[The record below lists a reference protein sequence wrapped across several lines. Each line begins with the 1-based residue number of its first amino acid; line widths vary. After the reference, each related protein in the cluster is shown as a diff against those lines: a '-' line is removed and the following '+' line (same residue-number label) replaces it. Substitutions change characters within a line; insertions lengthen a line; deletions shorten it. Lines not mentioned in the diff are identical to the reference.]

1 MLKESV
7 SPSVSRDLHSE
18 LVMPR
23 STFEMQELHLGVH
36 MAPLS
41 FEEGRHPQVTAHF
54 PEHSITTQLLAP
66 ERGSFITAFTHE
78 DKPFVVRFAD
88 FERKIVILP
97 AQNEA
102 AGFSEPAQRFYVQTD
117 PTHLDHMLLT
127 PFANTGLSRFL
138 TRIAVENALASTGH
152 ATAHVRLA
160 KIQKVLEDCGL
171 TQNFRLPHHH
181 HVREATQHEEREK
194 VAQGYQYKLDEAG
207 WLDEVVVLARSAT
220 RAEREQN
227 KHWNLSS
234 TFRIFEAR
242 DGRYFEHRLPRHN
255 G

>member
-7 SPSVSRDLHSE
+7 SPSVSHDPQSGL
-18 LVMPR
+18 LMPR
-23 STFEMQELHLGVH
+23 STFEMRDIHLGVQ
-36 MAPLS
+36 MASLS
-41 FEEGRHPQVTAHF
+41 FEGNRHPQVTAHF
-54 PEHSITTQLLAP
+54 SDHSITTQLLAP

-78 DKPFVVRFAD
+78 NTPYVVRFAD
-88 FERKIVILP
+88 FEKKLVVLP

-117 PTHLDHMLLT
+117 PTQLDHMLLT

-171 TQNFRLPHHH
+171 TQSFKFPLHH

-194 VAQGYQYKLDEAG
+194 VAQGYQYKLDDAG

-227 KHWNLSS
+227 KHWNLAT

-242 DGRYFEHRLPRHN
+242 DDRYFEHTLPRHN

>member
-7 SPSVSRDLHSE
+7 SSSVSRDLQSG
-18 LVMPR
+18 LSMPR
-23 STFEMQELHLGVH
+23 PTFERRDLHLGVQ
-36 MAPLS
+36 MASLS
-41 FEEGRHPQVTAHF
+41 LEEGRHPQVTAHF
-54 PEHSITTQLLAP
+54 SDHSITTPLVAP

-78 DKPFVVRFAD
+78 SKPYVVRFAD
-88 FERKIVILP
+88 FEKKLVVLP

-102 AGFSEPAQRFYVQTD
+102 AGFSEPAQRFYVQTV
-117 PTHLDHMLLT
+117 PTLLDHMLLT

-138 TRIAVENALASTGH
+138 TRIAVENALASTGY

-181 HVREATQHEEREK
+181 HAREATQHEEREK
-194 VAQGYQYKLDEAG
+194 VAQGYHYKLDDAG

-227 KHWNLSS
+227 KHWNLTT

-242 DGRYFEHRLPRHN
+242 DGRYFEHRLPRQN